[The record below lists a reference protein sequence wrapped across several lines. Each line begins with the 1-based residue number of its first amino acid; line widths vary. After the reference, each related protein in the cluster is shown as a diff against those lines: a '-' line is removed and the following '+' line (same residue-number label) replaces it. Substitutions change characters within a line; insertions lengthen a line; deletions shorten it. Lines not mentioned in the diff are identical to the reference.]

1 MTSIE
6 TYHARID
13 ALKTKIETSKGSRE
27 TILIRNLPGRDDIV
41 VREFGDTD
49 LPWGTVIAGSGGHV
63 YLRVPHGRIYWVSS
77 AWLGE
82 EPTVH
87 DLKYFYD
94 HLCKLAAGGEQF
106 RIVYQPDEQKGAYA
120 HE

>member
-13 ALKTKIETSKGSRE
+13 ALKTKIETCKEGDK
-27 TILIRNLPGRDDIV
+27 TFTIRNLPGRDDIV
-41 VREFGDTD
+41 VREWGDLD
-49 LPWGTVIAGSGGHV
+49 LPWGTVIAGNGDRV
-63 YLRVPHGRIYWVSS
+63 FLRVPHGRVYWVAS

-82 EPTVH
+82 EPTTY
-87 DLKYFYD
+87 DPKDFYD

-106 RIVYQPDEQKGAYA
+106 RIVYRPDEQKGAYA